1 MKQIKYVYIVILLL
15 SLFASVNFYFKSEAL
30 QKEFSRLTS
39 MKHNVDLIRDF
50 NLYKAFKE
58 NNLTEI
64 DNNIKLNFMFH
75 LKPIETDGIEKIVNI
90 TNTYSLCLAYK
101 EVSLEL
107 KKEYK
112 DEYSIAISEIDKI
125 CQLK

>member
-1 MKQIKYVYIVILLL
+1 MKQIKYFYVAILLL
-15 SLFASVNFYFKSEAL
+15 SLFVSVNFYFKSKAL
-30 QKEFSRLTS
+30 QKEFSRLTQ

-75 LKPIETDGIEKIVNI
+75 LKPIETDGIDKTINI

-101 EVSLEL
+101 EVSLEF
-107 KKEYK
+107 KNEYQNK
-112 DEYSIAISEIDKI
+112 YPLAISEIDRI
-125 CQLK
+125 CQ